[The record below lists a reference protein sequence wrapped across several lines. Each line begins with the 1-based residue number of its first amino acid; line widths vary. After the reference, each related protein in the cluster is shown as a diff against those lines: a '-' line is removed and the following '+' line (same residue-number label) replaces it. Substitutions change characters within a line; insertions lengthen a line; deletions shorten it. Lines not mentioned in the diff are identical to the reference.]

1 MLFIKFS
8 HESTNL
14 QNCELC
20 FFKSPLNWL
29 IISSFRSDLRVAY
42 LIIEGMTYDSCVFT
56 ISSKL
61 CKKPG
66 ITSITVD
73 LSRYIDLLGMFT
85 KITCCYLLEGLA
97 FSIEPKY
104 DSDFSGIY
112 MNRTQIDSNCSKG
125 KASKPCLGRSTIF
138 AHFLL
143 IFKFYLINFAFN
155 YVSI

>member
-1 MLFIKFS
+1 MLFIKLF

-14 QNCELC
+14 QICELWV
-20 FFKSPLNWL
+20 FLKSPTNWI

-42 LIIEGMTYDSCVFT
+42 LIIEGMTCDSCVFT

-73 LSRYIDLLGMFT
+73 LSRYIDLLGMFSN
-85 KITCCYLLEGLA
+85 ITGCYLSEGLT
-97 FSIEPKY
+97 FSIKPKY

-112 MNRTQIDSNCSKG
+112 MNRTQIDSNCSKVKG
-125 KASKPCLGRSTIF
+125 SNPCQSMYFFTLFLYIF
-138 AHFLL
+138 
-143 IFKFYLINFAFN
+143 
-155 YVSI
+155 